1 MQTVART
8 AIRIGRATA
17 LAVGVGVMLA
27 LVLGLTT
34 VALAA
39 VPGDPFKL
47 GKVNQIKNAT
57 TTLRASFEG
66 LPIGTRPVL
75 EVVQEQGTDGP
86 ALRVEN
92 ASTQGIGGQAIQV
105 KVPSNRP
112 PISVN
117 PDAGTAIGLSADKL
131 DGKDQEDFLSAS
143 RIYGKTA
150 LKTGPGGGDTV
161 LFTALDG
168 PEGLACDEG
177 DVAIDASANAND
189 INDDLNNITRS
200 SLGSY
205 QIEFQ
210 DNGDGGGLFR
220 ASITCSDSSKPFRD

>member
-1 MQTVART
+1 MQNTVNKALKV
-8 AIRIGRATA
+8 GRATM
-17 LAVGVGVMLA
+17 LAIGVGVSLA
-27 LVLGLTT
+27 LMLGLAT

-66 LPIGTRPVL
+66 LPIGRPVL
-75 EVVQEQGTDGP
+75 EVVQDQGSGGA
-86 ALRVEN
+86 ALRVVN
-92 ASTQGIGGQAIQV
+92 AASGIGGQGIRIEVQ
-105 KVPSNRP
+105 PNRS

-117 PDAGTAIGLSADKL
+117 PDAGTASGLSADRL

-150 LKTGPGGGDTV
+150 LKTNTSGDETV

-168 PEGLACDEG
+168 PEGLACDDG

-189 INDDLNNITRS
+189 INDDINNITRS
-200 SLGSY
+200 SVSAY

-210 DNGDGGGLFR
+210 DNPPTGSTFR
-220 ASITCSDSSKPFRD
+220 AGIICSDSSKPFRD